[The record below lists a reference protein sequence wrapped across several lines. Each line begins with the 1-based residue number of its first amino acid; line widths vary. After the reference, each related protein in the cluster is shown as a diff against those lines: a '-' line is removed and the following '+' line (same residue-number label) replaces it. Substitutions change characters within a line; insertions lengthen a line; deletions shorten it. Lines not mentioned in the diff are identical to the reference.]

1 MKEKIYFIAEI
12 GVNHEANIKLARKII
27 LDAKKGG
34 ADAVKLQ
41 SYKLKKLP
49 QNMQR
54 LIGTKKKKK
63 KTINLNFIKDL
74 INLRT
79 VITKKL

>member
-1 MKEKIYFIAEI
+1 MKEKIYLQL
-12 GVNHEANIKLARKII
+12 KLELTMKQI
-27 LDAKKGG
+27 LNLQEKSFLMQKKA

-41 SYKLKKLP
+41 SYKAEKLP

>member
-1 MKEKIYFIAEI
+1 MKQILNLKE
-12 GVNHEANIKLARKII
+12 KII

-34 ADAVKLQ
+34 ADAVN
-41 SYKLKKLP
+41 YNHTKLKKLP